1 MTSLKELNDEI
12 TANAVELDFAN
23 RLFLI
28 CGYEAIERTATPV
41 SAKSKTNRV
50 YVPKDWT
57 RVMVVKLE

>member
-1 MTSLKELNDEI
+1 LTSLKKRNDEI
-12 TANAVELDFAN
+12 TANAVELDAN

-28 CGYEAIERTATPV
+28 RGYEAIERTATPV